1 MENALHIDST
11 GSSKRVLTT
20 NQSTIRIQKNGNVQ
34 IVGMY
39 CTNVV
44 VKTNSAFS
52 CPKTSTIDDV
62 NILWR
67 TQRRLKFESGSKRV
81 NASPS
86 FYFFVIWLFRIISIP
101 SKFCYFRP
109 PDHVISME
117 LLALNF
123 RYQCTTKTPIDM
135 CRFNVRSST

>member
-1 MENALHIDST
+1 MANALHIGST
-11 GSSKRVLTT
+11 GSSKRVSTT

-44 VKTNSAFS
+44 AKTNSAFS

-81 NASPS
+81 NVHLGRLTT
-86 FYFFVIWLFRIISIP
+86 FVIQEVLIFLMLEIHNFADFLWQS
-101 SKFCYFRP
+101 
-109 PDHVISME
+109 
-117 LLALNF
+117 LLCFFESSGNF
-123 RYQCTTKTPIDM
+123 QTV
-135 CRFNVRSST
+135 RFVFS

>member
-1 MENALHIDST
+1 MKQNVLVEIKLSIFGNIHCISWQMHCIT

-44 VKTNSAFS
+44 AKTNSAFS
-52 CPKTSTIDDV
+52 CSKASTIDDV

-81 NASPS
+81 KVIKFWRRARNSVYGPVNQS
-86 FYFFVIWLFRIISIP
+86 FL
-101 SKFCYFRP
+101 K
-109 PDHVISME
+109 
-117 LLALNF
+117 
-123 RYQCTTKTPIDM
+123 
-135 CRFNVRSST
+135 

>member
-1 MENALHIDST
+1 MANALHIDST

-20 NQSTIRIQKNGNVQ
+20 NQSTISIQKNGNVQ

-39 CTNVV
+39 CTNVLANQ
-44 VKTNSAFS
+44 TLHSAFS

-81 NASPS
+81 KEPSVTAHCEHAHDEWSIRDLLYWQNYPYPSPFLVS
-86 FYFFVIWLFRIISIP
+86 SPVAFKLLNVLVLNIAE
-101 SKFCYFRP
+101 K
-109 PDHVISME
+109 
-117 LLALNF
+117 LLAG
-123 RYQCTTKTPIDM
+123 R
-135 CRFNVRSST
+135 